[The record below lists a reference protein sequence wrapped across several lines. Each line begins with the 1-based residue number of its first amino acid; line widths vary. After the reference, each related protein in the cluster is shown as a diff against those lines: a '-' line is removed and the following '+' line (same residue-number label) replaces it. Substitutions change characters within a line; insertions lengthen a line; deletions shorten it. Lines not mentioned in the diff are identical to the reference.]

1 MNDALT
7 RISVLLLFFYMA
19 WFMWDQNKLVENQNQ
34 QIKQLQIQ
42 SFYHMVTIQQLRAKN
57 NQPPFYKKKQQS
69 NLKNTLKKYNL

>member
-19 WFMWDQNKLVENQNQ
+19 WYMWDQNELIENQNQ

-42 SFYHMVTIQQLRAKN
+42 SLYDMMTIQQLRSKN
-57 NQPPFYKKKQQS
+57 NQSPFYKK
-69 NLKNTLKKYNL
+69 NNNPI

>member
-19 WFMWDQNKLVENQNQ
+19 WFMWDQNKLIKNQNQ

-57 NQPPFYKKKQQS
+57 NQLPFYKK
-69 NLKNTLKKYNL
+69 NNNPI